1 MFNIVNEIKEKVDNV
16 RSKGLQGTWL
26 VQLVVEHVTLD
37 LGVMNWSPTL
47 EITKK
52 KRQMTLENDQVHL
65 KKNQKEFVEIKS
77 IIIEIKNSV
86 DRLSIK
92 CS

>member
-1 MFNIVNEIKEKVDNV
+1 MFNIVNEIKKKVDNV

-37 LGVMNWSPTL
+37 LGVMNWSPT
-47 EITKK
+47 IVIGDYKK
-52 KRQMTLENDQVHL
+52 KRQMTLENDQVRL
-65 KKNQKEFVEIKS
+65 KKNQ